1 MTTIDTQIAFYNYER
16 ITMYKFK
23 ILPYKLGSQSAKV
36 LSQSLNVLRVR
47 DSYVPRRN
55 EIIINWGNST
65 MVGHY
70 PTNNLDLN
78 HHSAIAIACNKLKT
92 FKKLGEEGFEHL
104 PVWSTDRYTIYNTWE
119 GHPDS
124 KVYCRTSLTGHSG
137 SGIVIASNSYELV
150 DAPLYTIQTKHK
162 YEFRA
167 HVFKGNLIDIQQKK
181 KRSGVEANSDIRN
194 HSNGYIYARSDI
206 IVPDIV
212 AEASVKAVELL
223 GLDFGAVDIGYRE
236 RDNKAFV
243 FEVNTAP
250 GLVGSTLVN
259 YTNVFTNYL
268 NSI

>member
-1 MTTIDTQIAFYNYER
+1 
-16 ITMYKFK
+16 MYKFK

-55 EIIINWGNST
+55 EIIINWGNSS
-65 MVGHY
+65 VINHY
-70 PTNNLDLN
+70 PITNLDLN
-78 HHSAIAIACNKLKT
+78 KHSAIAIACDKLKT
-92 FKKLGEEGFEHL
+92 FTKLYDHDFEHM
-104 PVWSTDRYTIYNTWE
+104 PEWSSSINDAKDWINE
-119 GHPDS
+119 GN
-124 KVYCRTSLTGHSG
+124 KIYCRTRLTGHSG
-137 SGIVIASNSYELV
+137 SGIVIASNFSELV
-150 DAPLYTIQTKHK
+150 NAPLYTVQTKHK

-167 HVFKGNLIDIQQKK
+167 HVFKGKLIDIQQKK
-181 KRSGVEANSDIRN
+181 KRSGVEANSEIRN